1 MRNAYASLLMAALV
15 ATSCTPGFVI
25 EGSINDMSDGMLYL
39 EALDSVEYRM
49 KIVDSTRISNG
60 KFKFAFSND
69 EFANELVLINAP
81 SDNVVVSIFLSN
93 GDVTVDGD
101 LENITE
107 LKIKGSKWNDQFQ
120 SFYRSVPEKSTL
132 SSLENEIKS
141 MYGVKD
147 EDRRSELVRQYRNV
161 IYEQNNFIKR
171 YISENANNPVGACL
185 LLKNLDI
192 FSFDEADTLSAHMY
206 REMSDNKYVRVVVNT
221 INNKRAEN
229 EARKHIEV
237 GKKAPDFNLPDADG
251 NMVSLQ
257 SFRGKYVLLN
267 FWDLDS
273 EACRENNSTL
283 TEAYK
288 KFSKCEFVIVSVSL
302 NEKIEPWLRI
312 VTEEKLSGIQ
322 LIDTANIVGN
332 AYLVYDK
339 TLPNNVLIDS
349 DGYIVSKDI
358 HGPGIFEEIIEH
370 LKTDDKQ

>member
-120 SFYRSVPEKSTL
+120 SFYRRVPEKSTL

-161 IYEQNNFIKR
+161 IYE
-171 YISENANNPVGACL
+171 
-185 LLKNLDI
+185 
-192 FSFDEADTLSAHMY
+192 
-206 REMSDNKYVRVVVNT
+206 
-221 INNKRAEN
+221 
-229 EARKHIEV
+229 
-237 GKKAPDFNLPDADG
+237 
-251 NMVSLQ
+251 
-257 SFRGKYVLLN
+257 
-267 FWDLDS
+267 
-273 EACRENNSTL
+273 
-283 TEAYK
+283 
-288 KFSKCEFVIVSVSL
+288 
-302 NEKIEPWLRI
+302 
-312 VTEEKLSGIQ
+312 
-322 LIDTANIVGN
+322 
-332 AYLVYDK
+332 
-339 TLPNNVLIDS
+339 
-349 DGYIVSKDI
+349 
-358 HGPGIFEEIIEH
+358 
-370 LKTDDKQ
+370 